1 MTASALATSAS
12 ALATRVVR
20 SGFGLTA
27 LLLLL
32 VRVYRR
38 VLAPSLPRAC
48 RFHPSCSAYTE
59 EALTRHPLPKA
70 LWLSARRVLRC
81 HPFHPGGFDPV
92 P

>member
-1 MTASALATSAS
+1 MTATTLAAK
-12 ALATRVVR
+12 AMR

-27 LLLLL
+27 VLLFL
-32 VRVYRR
+32 VRLYRR
-38 VLAPSLPRAC
+38 ALAPSLPRAC

-59 EALTRHPLPKA
+59 EALARHPLPKA
-70 LWLSARRVLRC
+70 LWLSARRLLRC

>member
-1 MTASALATSAS
+1 MTASTLASSAS
-12 ALATRVVR
+12 TLAARLAR

-32 VRVYRR
+32 VRIYRR
-38 VLAPSLPRAC
+38 AVAPALPRAC

-59 EALTRHPLPKA
+59 EALRRHPLPKA

>member
-1 MTASALATSAS
+1 MTASV
-12 ALATRVVR
+12 LATRVAR

-27 LLLLL
+27 VFLFL
-32 VRVYRR
+32 VRVYRHA
-38 VLAPSLPRAC
+38 VAPSLPRAC

-59 EALTRHPLPKA
+59 EALARYALPKA
-70 LWLSARRVLRC
+70 LWLSLRRLLRC